1 MKSLKTLIKLHKQ
14 KLDDLVKQIN
24 NLEAKKSICE
34 ASLKKLKAE
43 ILIELKKYMGTEYAF
58 MLDNY
63 MKSAEDR
70 EQKLESEIKALDEEI
85 AVLREEL
92 ALAFNELKKFE
103 IALQNRINTEKEL
116 ERKADVKEL
125 DEFNS
130 IKYAKDNN

>member
-1 MKSLKTLIKLHKQ
+1 MKSLRTLIKLHKQ

-24 NLEAKKSICE
+24 NLEDLKRVHE
-34 ASLKKLKAE
+34 ASLKKLKSE
-43 ILIELKKYMGTEYAF
+43 ILVELKKFMGTEYAF

-70 EQKLESEIKALDEEI
+70 EIKLKAEIKALDKEI

-92 ALAFNELKKFE
+92 SEQFAELKKFE
-103 IALQNRINTEKEL
+103 IALQNRINAEKEI
-116 ERKADVKEL
+116 ERKAEVKSL

-130 IKYAKDNN
+130 IKYAKDKN